1 MTPLEV
7 GQTGPDFKLAS
18 TAGGE
23 AVLSEILKRHR
34 ATAILF
40 YVLDFTPG

>member
-7 GQTGPDFKLAS
+7 GQKAPDFKLAS

-23 AVLSEILKRHR
+23 ATLSDILSRHR
-34 ATAILF
+34 ATVILF
-40 YVLDFTPG
+40 YVLDFTGG

>member
-1 MTPLEV
+1 M
-7 GQTGPDFKLAS
+7 FKLAS

-23 AVLSEILKRHR
+23 ADLAEIVQRQA
-34 ATAILF
+34 ATVILF